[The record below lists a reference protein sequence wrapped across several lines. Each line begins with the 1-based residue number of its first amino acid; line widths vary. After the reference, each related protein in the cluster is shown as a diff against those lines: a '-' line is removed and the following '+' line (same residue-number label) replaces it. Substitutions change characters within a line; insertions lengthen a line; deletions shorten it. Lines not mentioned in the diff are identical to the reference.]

1 MYLENF
7 EKAKKSKKIW
17 GFKKLNIKANNL
29 DDKIQ
34 TIKSLKNCLDFIK
47 SIWYNTLKNLEWLN
61 LKVKA

>member
-47 SIWYNTLKNLEWLN
+47 SIWYNTLKNLECLN